1 MVFEGQGEGKIG
13 GVRVWNRECIIQN
26 IRLLTIKTT
35 LIQLRRWKECTL
47 RFRWRFFTCVATRIR
62 GDHNKL
68 TNY

>member
-35 LIQLRRWKECTL
+35 LIQLRRE
-47 RFRWRFFTCVATRIR
+47 RVHPPISVAIFYMCSYPNSR
-62 GDHNKL
+62 
-68 TNY
+68 